1 MKTLYID
8 GDMLAYRAAFSNE
21 VETKWDDNVWTLHTD
36 VNAALAYFDDFIT
49 SLCKKFKTD
58 AYQLVFS
65 PMRNFRYELFPSYK
79 ANRGGKR
86 KPLALSWIIEQTRE
100 RHPSLL

>member
-36 VNAALAYFDDFIT
+36 VNSALA
-49 SLCKKFKTD
+49 
-58 AYQLVFS
+58 
-65 PMRNFRYELFPSYK
+65 
-79 ANRGGKR
+79 
-86 KPLALSWIIEQTRE
+86 
-100 RHPSLL
+100 